1 MLFRCLFFWRN
12 LLCKETPQMFTLNEM
27 SWIRIAHN
35 WFDVPVLILP
45 GLRLWQIFLQLLGLW
60 WWHLSIVNTAPA
72 QLQLQLQY
80 SQQHQVNTPS
90 VQLQLQYSQ
99 QHYANSSVNVCSI
112 LLDLIH
118 KRYSKA
124 NNILQ
129 TFVIA
134 VPAIFLDNKTTLE
147 FQPIWYKSWQMFAP
161 SAEKFNQAMSTW
173 FGWILAQSS
182 KVWLFPKANSFKTNP
197 LAVCRP

>member
-27 SWIRIAHN
+27 SWIDLMSRSWYCPVCDCDKYFCNCWA
-35 WFDVPVLILP
+35 FD
-45 GLRLWQIFLQLLGLW
+45 GE
-60 WWHLSIVNTAPA
+60 HLSIVNTPPA

-99 QHYANSSVNVCSI
+99 QHYANSSVNLCSI

-118 KRYSKA
+118 KRYSTA

-129 TFVIA
+129 TFVLAIL
-134 VPAIFLDNKTTLE
+134 AIFLDDKTTLE
-147 FQPIWYKSWQMFAP
+147 FHANLMQGLTNVCTFCWKVQPSN
-161 SAEKFNQAMSTW
+161 EH
-173 FGWILAQSS
+173 L
-182 KVWLFPKANSFKTNP
+182 VWLNSSAK
-197 LAVCRP
+197 